1 MSSYLRSGQEF
12 PLNSNLIL
20 LILRPIPGKNNADI
34 RFKFQSDSINTVAS
48 SSQTSVSFPLFKFQ
62 SDSINTE
69 ERSHNKGKNLTLNS
83 NLILLI
89 HVFTLKYKDRMYFK
103 FQSDSINTHTFFTVL
118 LFQAALNSN
127 LILLIHKFNGNE
139 GIAVSY
145 FKFQSDSINTGT
157 RGTVPRRPVS
167 FKFQSDSIN
176 TSYQKR
182 SYSVPSKL

>member
-127 LILLIHKFNGNE
+127 LILLIHVFTLKYKDRM
-139 GIAVSY
+139 Y